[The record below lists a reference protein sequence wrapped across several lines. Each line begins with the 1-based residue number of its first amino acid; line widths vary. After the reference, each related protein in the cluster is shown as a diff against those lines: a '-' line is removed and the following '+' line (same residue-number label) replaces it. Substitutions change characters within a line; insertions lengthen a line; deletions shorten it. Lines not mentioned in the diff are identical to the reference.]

1 MIELLLIGLGGF
13 IGAVLRYLIG
23 GWVQSSFPE
32 FPMGTLTVNVLGSY
46 MISVIMFGVEEKNLF
61 TPYWRIFLA
70 IGIMGSFTTMSS
82 FNYET
87 FKLLQ
92 NNQYLYAGLNILA
105 NVFLGLLAIY
115 LGRVTILAVK

>member
-1 MIELLLIGLGGF
+1 M
-13 IGAVLRYLIG
+13 
-23 GWVQSSFPE
+23 QSSFPE